1 MPSDQTTYRLAESM
15 EERVAVGMV
24 RFYRLWQEAYGPGT
38 LPDIQACQKFIKPF
52 VHKEA
57 SVYAHGHLHR
67 IQDEVTM
74 KRDRDIAHE
83 IIVSNAGVDAMLALE
98 NL

>member
-1 MPSDQTTYRLAESM
+1 MPSDQTNYRLAETM
-15 EERVAVGMV
+15 EERVAVGMQ
-24 RFYRLWQEAYGPGT
+24 RFYRLWVQAYGPGT

-67 IQDEVTM
+67 IQDEVSM
-74 KRDRDIAHE
+74 KRDRDIAHD
-83 IIVSNAGVDAMLALE
+83 IMLDNASVDAMLLLE
-98 NL
+98 HL